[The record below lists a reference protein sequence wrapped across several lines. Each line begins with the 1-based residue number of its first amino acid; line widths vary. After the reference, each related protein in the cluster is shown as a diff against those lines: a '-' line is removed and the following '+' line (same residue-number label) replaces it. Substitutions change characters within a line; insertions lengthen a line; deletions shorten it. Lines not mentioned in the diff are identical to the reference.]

1 MAALQ
6 CYQHVASFGCY
17 LYGVDVAELLADDTF
32 VAVFLKG
39 AYACFQA
46 AKAGRQRVLVAF
58 AQLFAVLQ
66 HHLPHVGSPCIEACH
81 HCLALHFH
89 AQQLAQ
95 YTGVGGVFGYQVFVE
110 RCVLAILEVFI
121 FFKESACAFVVLNC
135 LAHLPFTQHF
145 FGVAVLLHKSFPILF
160 RHGIKAVQCA
170 STLATATAY
179 AEDVLAE

>member
-17 LYGVDVAELLADDTF
+17 LYGVYIAELLADDAF

-39 AYACFQA
+39 AYSCLQA
-46 AKAGRQRVLVAF
+46 AKAGRQRVVVAF

-81 HCLALHFH
+81 HRLAFHFH
-89 AQQLAQ
+89 AHQLAQ
-95 YTGVGGVFGYQVFVE
+95 YTGVGGVFGYQFFVE
-110 RCVLAILEVFI
+110 RCVLAILEVFV
-121 FFKESACAFVVLNC
+121 FFKESACAFVVLNR
-135 LAHLPFTQHF
+135 LAHFPFTQHF

-179 AEDVLAE
+179 TEDVLAE